1 MTLGCKGFFH
11 FDFFFLNQ
19 FFGGNSHFIK
29 NYFVEMY
36 KKCSKNKWFK
46 DDFVENAYFN
56 YEPKAWG
63 GTPEVLGDERTD

>member
-1 MTLGCKGFFH
+1 
-11 FDFFFLNQ
+11 
-19 FFGGNSHFIK
+19 
-29 NYFVEMY
+29 MY